1 MNTDNQN
8 QKSFI
13 DKLHKEHTLTK
24 EEWITLI
31 EGRTPE
37 LSEYLFS
44 LARKERH
51 RYYGHDVYVRGL
63 IEFTNY
69 CKNDCLYCGIRKS
82 NGNAHRYRL
91 SEEDILNC
99 CKEGYDLGFRTFV
112 LQGGE
117 DGYYTDERII
127 HLIRM
132 IKEQYPTAP
141 SPSPSVKNQK
151 KVTRLTSMQA
161 PTVIFCV
168 MKLIITNITDSFIH
182 QTLVPSTDSSVCVT

>member
-44 LARKERH
+44 LAREERH

-91 SEEDILNC
+91 SEADILKC
-99 CKEGYDLGFRTFV
+99 CKEGYELGFRTFV

-127 HLIRM
+127 HLIR
-132 IKEQYPTAP
+132 IKNAIPTVPLHFPSGKNPKIAIRLTMMPAPTA
-141 SPSPSVKNQK
+141 
-151 KVTRLTSMQA
+151 
-161 PTVIFCV
+161 IFCG
-168 MKLIITNITDSFIH
+168 MKLITTNITESFIH
-182 QTLVPSTDSSVCVT
+182 RTLVLNTGSNVCGI